1 MAHIIRNNS
10 CGYSKEIRNKPFY
23 KQQIWNSCTI
33 TFTSRT
39 GCHIHCKSSRVI
51 PIVEYGGNAYPPI
64 RDVLPILLFCLDDHD
79 NKDGRTVL
87 LTSTLGIS
95 RSATVA
101 IAYYMWNKK
110 VSLKV
115 SSEGTQNTAIM
126 SLGIIKGNWDRI
138 QRGGVTRR
146 HKQKW
151 AQLFIIRLQYFVK
164 RVRLEAVCFSSSHGS
179 SHG

>member
-1 MAHIIRNNS
+1 MSYSLQKFKGNS
-10 CGYSKEIRNKPFY
+10 NL
-23 KQQIWNSCTI
+23 
-33 TFTSRT
+33 
-39 GCHIHCKSSRVI
+39 
-51 PIVEYGGNAYPPI
+51 YGGNAYPPI
-64 RDVLPILLFCLDDHD
+64 RDVLLILLFCLDDHD

-126 SLGIIKGNWDRI
+126 SLGIIK
-138 QRGGVTRR
+138 VT
-146 HKQKW
+146 
-151 AQLFIIRLQYFVK
+151 
-164 RVRLEAVCFSSSHGS
+164 
-179 SHG
+179 